1 MFCAALLA
9 FVGARPSA
17 SLAQDEAIDLF
28 KREMAEMQSTMK
40 KMAERIEQLEAEREG
55 TNGKIARVEQSMKTV
70 QSAPS
75 ALNPAIGMAIDATAE
90 HRVKTGGDFNFRAA
104 EIGISASIDPYA
116 RAYAFFNGSKDGVED
131 LACGTG

>member
-17 SLAQDEAIDLF
+17 SLTQDEAIDLF

-55 TNGKIARVEQSMKTV
+55 TNGKNRTSR
-70 QSAPS
+70 
-75 ALNPAIGMAIDATAE
+75 AIHEDRSECA
-90 HRVKTGGDFNFRAA
+90 FRF
-104 EIGISASIDPYA
+104 ESSDW
-116 RAYAFFNGSKDGVED
+116 DGH
-131 LACGTG
+131 